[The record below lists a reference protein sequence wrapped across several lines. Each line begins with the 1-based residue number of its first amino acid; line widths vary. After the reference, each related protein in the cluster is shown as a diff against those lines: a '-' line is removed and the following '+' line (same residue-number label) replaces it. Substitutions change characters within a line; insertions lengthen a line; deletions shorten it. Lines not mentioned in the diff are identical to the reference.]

1 MQALF
6 PGNNDIDQM
15 YRVFQV
21 MGSPTPEVWPVS
33 MCTVMFCLLKLFIP
47 LQIPSKQ
54 PSPCNTNTNIHLY
67 FLIIHL

>member
-1 MQALF
+1 MLTHDLSIAQALF

-33 MCTVMFCLLKLFIP
+33 TVFAEVVVCV
-47 LQIPSKQ
+47 
-54 PSPCNTNTNIHLY
+54 NVE
-67 FLIIHL
+67 LIQLRQS